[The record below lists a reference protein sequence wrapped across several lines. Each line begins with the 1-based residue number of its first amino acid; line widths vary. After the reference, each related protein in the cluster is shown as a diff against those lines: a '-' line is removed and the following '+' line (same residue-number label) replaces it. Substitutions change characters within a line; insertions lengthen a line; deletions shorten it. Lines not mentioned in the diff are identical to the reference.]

1 MRVSKFKGKDKA
13 GNWHFGD
20 VLHHDHGVVVIV
32 DDAGKQHKIIP
43 ETRSEFTGAYDYDNH
58 EIFEG
63 DILLTNELT
72 KENSKS
78 FKAVVFYGNGTF
90 YAKYINLK
98 GCMDTSSNVPL
109 YMVLKFSNSVK
120 VIGNIHDNE

>member
-43 ETRSEFTGAYDYDNH
+43 QTRCEFTGFKDIVSK

-63 DILLTNELT
+63 DIIQNTKHSELVYKVKMIDGCWCSTMNHDCNSLSLCWLLEH
-72 KENSKS
+72 S
-78 FKAVVFYGNGTF
+78 YQ
-90 YAKYINLK
+90 
-98 GCMDTSSNVPL
+98 
-109 YMVLKFSNSVK
+109 K
-120 VIGNIHDNE
+120 VIGNIHDND